1 MNNMVKKIKG
11 RLIFPFHL
19 FGPCCICSLSMYDIF
34 KSKLVKYGNIIK
46 MIKD

>member
-19 FGPCCICSLSMYDIF
+19 LVHVAFCSLSMYDIF